1 MANHSLISICC
12 SNILFPVPA
21 LISVLNVIT
30 VCIQILIQIPSH
42 IHFLLSAYK
51 PILTPIP
58 TLNVFYALNSQ
69 NLQALL
75 SAKIRC
81 EQGPGSNPMGG
92 YGKNGGDRG
101 AGSNVMNM
109 DNDYGY

>member
-1 MANHSLISICC
+1 MFVFFFMHDFSYYCLHSYSYPHSFSYPSSCLCTSSCLI
-12 SNILFPVPA
+12 
-21 LISVLNVIT
+21 
-30 VCIQILIQIPSH
+30 
-42 IHFLLSAYK
+42 
-51 PILTPIP
+51 PILT
-58 TLNVFYALNSQ
+58 TLLTLSDFYVLNHQ

-81 EQGPGSNPMGG
+81 EQGPVSNHMGG
-92 YGKNGGDRG
+92 YSKNGGDRG

>member
-1 MANHSLISICC
+1 MFLILLLFVFKFLFKSLVT
-12 SNILFPVPA
+12 F
-21 LISVLNVIT
+21 
-30 VCIQILIQIPSH
+30 H
-42 IHFLLSAYK
+42 IHCLLSAHI

-58 TLNVFYALNSQ
+58 TPNDFYVLDYQ